1 MTVWSY
7 VFLKLGLLL
16 LVLGAAPAII
26 AAIFSPGADPLI
38 PGLLSLS
45 VAPLGVFSI
54 LVGVIMW
61 IAGRIRR

>member
-16 LVLGAAPAII
+16 LVLGAAPAIFM
-26 AAIFSPGADPLI
+26 ATFFPGSDPLI

-45 VAPLGVFSI
+45 VAPLGVFGI
-54 LVGVIMW
+54 LVGAIMW
-61 IAGRIRR
+61 LAGRIRR